1 MIDTDVPPEE
11 SPERCPYCDRPLRS
25 ERLLALHVGEAHPDH
40 TETEAAAYAEARED
54 EDDELFVYHMKV
66 ITAIVLLFF
75 AVTYTY
81 VFVLA

>member
-1 MIDTDVPPEE
+1 VIDTDVPPEE

-25 ERLLALHVGEAHPDH
+25 QRLLALHIGEAHPDR
-40 TETEAAAYAEARED
+40 TETETAAYAEARED

-66 ITAIVLLFF
+66 IAAIVLLFF